1 MKADIKIK
9 KQYRRVN
16 ILKNKKYYT
25 FEVRSTSITENNG
38 VTLIQSSCR
47 EVPCSYE
54 YAIQK
59 AERQRKLIN
68 IIDGL
73 RI

>member
-1 MKADIKIK
+1 MADIKIK
-9 KQYRRVN
+9 KLYRRVN

-25 FEVRSTSITENNG
+25 FEVVTQNISEKNG
-38 VTLIQSSCR
+38 VTLIRSTSR
-47 EVPCSYE
+47 EVPCTYE
-54 YAIQK
+54 YARQK

-73 RI
+73 RK

>member
-25 FEVRSTSITENNG
+25 FEVVTQNISEKDG
-38 VTLIQSSCR
+38 VTLIRSTSR
-47 EVPCSYE
+47 EVPCTYE
-54 YAIQK
+54 YARQK

-73 RI
+73 RK

>member
-1 MKADIKIK
+1 MNE
-9 KQYRRVN
+9 KQ
-16 ILKNKKYYT
+16 YYT
-25 FEVRSTSITENNG
+25 FEVKSSNITEKDG
-38 VTLIQSSCR
+38 VTLIRSSCN
-47 EVPCSYE
+47 EVPCSYA
-54 YAIQK
+54 YAKSK

>member
-1 MKADIKIK
+1 MADIKIK
-9 KQYRRVN
+9 KLYRRVN

-25 FEVRSTSITENNG
+25 FEVVTQNISEKDG
-38 VTLIQSSCR
+38 VTLIRSTSR
-47 EVPCSYE
+47 EVPCTYE
-54 YAIQK
+54 YARQK

-73 RI
+73 RK

>member
-1 MKADIKIK
+1 MAGIKIK
-9 KQYRRVN
+9 KKYRRVN

-25 FEVRSTSITENNG
+25 FEVVTQNISEKDG
-38 VTLIQSSCR
+38 VTLIRSTSR
-47 EVPCSYE
+47 EVPCTYE
-54 YAIQK
+54 YARQK

-73 RI
+73 RKW

>member
-1 MKADIKIK
+1 MAGIKIK

-25 FEVRSTSITENNG
+25 FEVVTQNISEKDG
-38 VTLIQSSCR
+38 VTLIRSTSR
-47 EVPCSYE
+47 EVPCTYE
-54 YAIQK
+54 YARQK

-73 RI
+73 RK

>member
-1 MKADIKIK
+1 MADIKIK
-9 KQYRRVN
+9 KLYRRVN

-25 FEVRSTSITENNG
+25 FEVVTQNISEKDG
-38 VTLIQSSCR
+38 VTIIRSNSR
-47 EVPCSYE
+47 EVPCAYD
-54 YAIQK
+54 YARQK

-73 RI
+73 RK

>member
-1 MKADIKIK
+1 MADIKIK
-9 KQYRRVN
+9 KLYRRVN
-16 ILKNKKYYT
+16 ILNKQYYT
-25 FEVRSTSITENNG
+25 FEVKTINITEKHG
-38 VTLIQSSCR
+38 VTIIRSNCR

-54 YAIQK
+54 YAKSK

-73 RI
+73 RK